1 MKRLLQENR
10 LLSAIVLWALIAGT
24 WELTQIAPGDR
35 DTDPTESLALLGKS
49 YPNDARVMF
58 SVGASQL
65 RAGDPGAA
73 VTSLGASYDAGY
85 KENENLYAFY
95 IDALVRTQSS
105 RERIE
110 EVVARWRRDY
120 PTSDRLQSI
129 RERLRKARVL
139 P

>member
-24 WELTQIAPGDR
+24 WELTQVRPEAR
-35 DTDPTESLALLGKS
+35 DTDPTQSLDLLGER

-58 SVGASQL
+58 NIGLGQL
-65 RAGDPGAA
+65 REGDPAAA
-73 VTSLGASYDAGY
+73 VASLGASYDAGY
-85 KENENLYAFY
+85 KEEERLYAVY

-105 RERIE
+105 RERIQ
-110 EVVARWRRDY
+110 EVVERWRRDY
-120 PTSDRLQSI
+120 PTSDRLRSI
-129 RERLRKARVL
+129 RVRLRKARVL